1 MKERI
6 DKISWYFKIAKDVA
20 LRSPCI
26 SRRRFGAILVKDDA
40 IISTGYAGSVRG
52 AMNCGID
59 SPCLKDLWQE
69 APYKSYEHCCSIH
82 GEMNCI
88 INAARAGIPTVGATL
103 YLSEINDKNERPCHL
118 CRRFIIQAGIKDV
131 FYYTCEKVGKRSK
144 IKVQHEEVSDWIR
157 LENEW
162 IQNEI
167 NTAPKP
173 KKTGKCA
180 NCGQEKELVTEDD
193 LCQVCLDRWKEGIG

>member
-1 MKERI
+1 MNKRI
-6 DKISWYFKIAKDVA
+6 SKIDWYFKIAKDIA

-52 AMNCGID
+52 AINCGID
-59 SPCLKDLWQE
+59 SPCLKDLYNE
-69 APYKSYEHCCSIH
+69 ERYKSYEHCCSIH

-88 INAARAGIPTVGATL
+88 INAARAGISTVGATL
-103 YLSEINDKNERPCHL
+103 YLAEVNDDNERPCHL
-118 CRRFIIQAGIKDV
+118 CRRFIIQAGIKEV
-131 FYYTCEKVGKRSK
+131 FYYTCKEVIPNGLGKTKKR
-144 IKVQHEEVSDWIR
+144 IVVHQEEVSDWIR

-167 NTAPKP
+167 TNAPKR
-173 KKTGKCA
+173 
-180 NCGQEKELVTEDD
+180 N
-193 LCQVCLDRWKEGIG
+193 